1 MRLQAA
7 ARETTD
13 IVDLLLEEAD
23 EDCRVIELGDGYLA
37 AVLNPCLGP
46 DEDLVARLMVASPD
60 MLALLEEAAMAQA
73 LPQDFRN
80 RANAIVLAVRAGNG
94 RERDG
99 AQELG
104 SQGGH
109 ARD

>member
-1 MRLQAA
+1 MHLRAG
-7 ARETTD
+7 ARETTE

-37 AVLNPCLGP
+37 AILNPCLGP
-46 DEDLVARLMVASPD
+46 DEDPVVRLILAAED
-60 MLALLEEAAMAQA
+60 MLVLLEEAAKTQA

-80 RANAIVLAVRAGNG
+80 RANAIVSAVRAGNG

>member
-1 MRLQAA
+1 MSLHQGTRDTA
-7 ARETTD
+7 EV
-13 IVDLLLEEAD
+13 VDLLLEEAD
-23 EDCRVIELGDGYLA
+23 DDCRVLELDDGYLA
-37 AVLNPCLGP
+37 AILSPCLGP
-46 DEDLVARLMVASPD
+46 EEEQMMRMLAAAPD
-60 MLALLEEAAMAQA
+60 MLALLEDIATAGA

-80 RANAIVLAVRAGNG
+80 RASAIVSSVRAGNG

-104 SQGGH
+104 SQGSY